1 MMRVGWTLANS
12 DFHAAPGGEERVA
25 RMIEEN
31 NLRYLRV
38 SEGDDFVGL
47 QTYNRTVLGP
57 DGPVP
62 PAEGAVV
69 NPAGEEIWPWAIGAV
84 IRQAQEI
91 VKVPII
97 VTENGL
103 NTEDDAQRVDFL
115 RTAIA
120 EVGAAI
126 ADGAPVGG
134 YMCWS
139 AMDNFEWIFG
149 YGPKFGIIAVDR
161 DTQERTL
168 KESARVYGEIARTNG
183 AVLGGRAS
191 RDR

>member
-1 MMRVGWTLANS
+1 M
-12 DFHAAPGGEERVA
+12 
-25 RMIEEN
+25 
-31 NLRYLRV
+31 
-38 SEGDDFVGL
+38 
-47 QTYNRTVLGP
+47 
-57 DGPVP
+57 
-62 PAEGAVV
+62 
-69 NPAGEEIWPWAIGAV
+69 

-115 RTAIA
+115 RTAVA

-134 YMCWS
+134 YICWS

-149 YGPKFGIIAVDR
+149 YGLKFGIIAVDR

-191 RDR
+191 RER

>member
-1 MMRVGWTLANS
+1 M
-12 DFHAAPGGEERVA
+12 
-25 RMIEEN
+25 
-31 NLRYLRV
+31 
-38 SEGDDFVGL
+38 
-47 QTYNRTVLGP
+47 
-57 DGPVP
+57 
-62 PAEGAVV
+62 
-69 NPAGEEIWPWAIGAV
+69 PAGAHKPIAAYGGITA
-84 IRQAQEI
+84 I

-149 YGPKFGIIAVDR
+149 YGPKFGIIAVGMICLLVPIR
-161 DTQERTL
+161 
-168 KESARVYGEIARTNG
+168 S
-183 AVLGGRAS
+183 GRAHV
-191 RDR
+191 